1 MPRGPGVKRKVRRR
15 HRADMGSVMRAL
27 ATTIQMRTF
36 QMQTQKAGGPD
47 SQPSGGQHA
56 GGHLGRV
63 GDERGQN
70 TRRPKPAMHSAKPGN
85 LRGVGGGPH
94 HLAPAAVDLQIQKA
108 GGKDAPRKRGQ
119 MGPLRHAVSKSRDA
133 TLFDQ
138 KHGIWLQRGAVKDSC
153 TGKGLDH
160 GKVSR
165 ASKSAPSRADPAA
178 GRWGQSVIRAA

>member
-1 MPRGPGVKRKVRRR
+1 MPRGPGVKRKISLR
-15 HRADMGSVMRAL
+15 HRADMRGVMRAL
-27 ATTIQMRTF
+27 AAAIQMRTF
-36 QMQTQKAGGPD
+36 QMQTQKAVGSHGL
-47 SQPSGGQHA
+47 PSDGQYA

-70 TRRPKPAMHSAKPGN
+70 TRRPKPAMHRAKPDN

-94 HLAPAAVDLQIQKA
+94 HLTPAAVDLKIQKA
-108 GGKDAPRKRGQ
+108 GGKDATRKRGQ
-119 MGPLRHAVSKSRDA
+119 MGPLRHVVSKSGDVA
-133 TLFDQ
+133 LFDQ

-165 ASKSAPSRADPAA
+165 ASNSAPSKAEPAA
-178 GRWGQSVIRAA
+178 GRWGQSVMRAA